1 MLSLTL
7 KLECFLKLFDGQDSK
22 KTLEY
27 NQLLKRFKKWIIAA
41 AENYFSKVEIK
52 TRDFA
57 SKSCKLELK
66 LTCTRTIPD
75 YTEVWLIMSIK

>member
-7 KLECFLKLFDGQDSK
+7 KLECFLKLFDGQVIIKK

-41 AENYFSKVEIK
+41 AENYFSKEKIK

-66 LTCTRTIPD
+66 LTCTRTM
-75 YTEVWLIMSIK
+75 YRLY